1 MTSMSLLGKALREK
15 RRSYRLGVDV
25 LLKKCAEIHHD
36 PGMNALVTG
45 CAGTWMLHDSG
56 MDALVTR
63 CIGT

>member
-1 MTSMSLLGKALREK
+1 MTSMPLLGKALREK
-15 RRSYRLGVDV
+15 GRSYRLGMDV
-25 LLKKCAEIHHD
+25 LLQKCAEIYHD
-36 PGMNALVTG
+36 PGMNALVNG